1 MTVELVLFVIF
12 AIVAVA
18 GALAVVFSRNPIYSA
33 IGLLATMVSLAVFYV
48 VQSAQFVAMVQII
61 VYAGAVLTLF
71 LFVIMF
77 IGVDRP
83 RTPRSASHVSGRWWL
98 RWF

>member
-1 MTVELVLFVIF
+1 MRLVLFVIF
-12 AIVAVA
+12 AVAAVA

-61 VYAGAVLTLF
+61 VYAGAVMTLF

-77 IGVDRP
+77 IGVDQRRGHRGADP
-83 RTPRSASHVSGRWWL
+83 PAAGAGGCCWC
-98 RWF
+98 